1 MSSGVS
7 YLVVFCALALH
18 LNPDERAI
26 VMYGNDQAFER
37 FVQEVRRFYPFAQG
51 MGGIARKDIQ
61 WRGYAI
67 PGKTLLILDLYG
79 TNHDAR
85 TWPIRTCSARRGSS
99 NGTEARTTSYPK
111 AAATSKSAIG
121 APENGSPL
129 NCLKSRFDF

>member
-99 NGTEARTTSYPK
+99 NGTKPPVQLHIPRRRRLRNRPSV
-111 AAATSKSAIG
+111 
-121 APENGSPL
+121 
-129 NCLKSRFDF
+129 RRRMDHH